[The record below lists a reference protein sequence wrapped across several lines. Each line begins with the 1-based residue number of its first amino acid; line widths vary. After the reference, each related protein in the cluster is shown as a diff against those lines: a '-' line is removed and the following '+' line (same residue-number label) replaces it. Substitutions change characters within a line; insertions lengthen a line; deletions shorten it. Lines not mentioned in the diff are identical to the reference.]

1 MLHMVVGVL
10 HVECSLPG
18 TQSIKDKRRI
28 LRSLLDRLHHR
39 FRVAAAEVSHQ
50 DSWRRAGLAVAYIS
64 TDVRHADEVLAHVA
78 NAIERQ
84 GDLVLLDYHV
94 EMR

>member
-1 MLHMVVGVL
+1 MIVGVL

-28 LRSLLDRLHHR
+28 LRSLLDRLHNR
-39 FRVAAAEVSHQ
+39 FHVAAAEVTHQ
-50 DSWRRAGLAVAYIS
+50 DSWRRAGLAVAYVS
-64 TDVRHADEVLAHVA
+64 TDARHADQVLARVA
-78 NAIERQ
+78 REIDRYH
-84 GDLVLLDYHV
+84 DLVLMDYSI

>member
-1 MLHMVVGVL
+1 MVVGVL

-28 LRSLLDRLHHR
+28 LRSLLDQLHHR
-39 FRVAAAEVSHQ
+39 FHVAAAEVDHQ
-50 DSWRRAGLAVAYIS
+50 DSWRRAGIAVACVS
-64 TDVRHADEVLAHVA
+64 TNTKHADEVLAHVA
-78 NAIERQ
+78 GVIERR
-84 GDLVLLDYHV
+84 GDLVLLEYHV

>member
-1 MLHMVVGVL
+1 MIVGVL

-28 LRSLLDRLHHR
+28 VRSLLDRLHHR
-39 FRVAAAEVSHQ
+39 FHVAAAEVTHQ
-50 DSWRRAGLAVAYIS
+50 DSWRRAGLAVAYVS
-64 TDVRHADEVLAHVA
+64 TDARHADEVLARVA
-78 NAIERQ
+78 REIDRQ
-84 GDLVLLDYHV
+84 GDLVLMDYSI

>member
-1 MLHMVVGVL
+1 MVVGVL
-10 HVECSLPG
+10 RVECSLPG

-39 FRVAAAEVSHQ
+39 FHVAVAEVEHQ

-64 TDVRHADEVLAHVA
+64 TDTRHADEVLAHVA
-78 NAIERQ
+78 TAIERHN
-84 GDLVLLDYHV
+84 DLVVLDYSI

>member
-1 MLHMVVGVL
+1 MVVGVL

-28 LRSLLDRLHHR
+28 VRSLLDRLHRR
-39 FRVAAAEVSHQ
+39 FHVAAAEVAYQ
-50 DSWRRAGLAVAYIS
+50 DSWRRAGLAVAYVS
-64 TDVRHADEVLAHVA
+64 TDARHADEVLAHVA
-78 NAIERQ
+78 SAIDRH
-84 GDLVLLDYHV
+84 GDLVLVDYHV

>member
-1 MLHMVVGVL
+1 MVVGVL

-28 LRSLLDRLHHR
+28 VRSLLDRLHHR
-39 FRVAAAEVSHQ
+39 FHVAAAEVAHQ
-50 DSWRRAGLAVAYIS
+50 DSWRRAGIAVAYIS
-64 TDVRHADEVLAHVA
+64 TDTRHADEVLAHVA
-78 NAIERQ
+78 GVIERH
-84 GDLVLLDYHV
+84 GELVLLDYHV

>member
-1 MLHMVVGVL
+1 MIVGVL

-28 LRSLLDRLHHR
+28 LRSLLDRLHNR
-39 FRVAAAEVSHQ
+39 FHVAAAEVTHQ

-64 TDVRHADEVLAHVA
+64 TDARHADQVLARVA
-78 NAIERQ
+78 REIDRN
-84 GDLVLLDYHV
+84 GDLVLMDYSI

>member
-1 MLHMVVGVL
+1 MVVGVL

-28 LRSLLDRLHHR
+28 VRSLLDRLHNR
-39 FRVAAAEVSHQ
+39 FHVAAAEVNHQ

-64 TDVRHADEVLAHVA
+64 TDARHADEVLSHVA
-78 NAIERQ
+78 AEIERH
-84 GDLVLLDYHV
+84 GELVLLHYSI

>member
-1 MLHMVVGVL
+1 MVVGVL
-10 HVECSLPG
+10 HAECSLPG

-28 LRSLLDRLHHR
+28 IRSLIDRLHHR
-39 FRVAAAEVSHQ
+39 FRVAAAEVAHQ

-64 TDVRHADEVLAHVA
+64 TDARHADAVLAHVA
-78 NAIERQ
+78 EAIDRH
-84 GDLVLLDYHV
+84 GDLVLVDYSI